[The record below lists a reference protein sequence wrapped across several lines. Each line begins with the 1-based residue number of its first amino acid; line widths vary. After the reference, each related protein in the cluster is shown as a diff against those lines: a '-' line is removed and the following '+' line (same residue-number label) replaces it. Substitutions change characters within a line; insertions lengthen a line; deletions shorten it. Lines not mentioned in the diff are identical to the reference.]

1 MPVDRRRKISVV
13 ASTSRFLREQTVLGR
28 KYVAITSELH
38 ARTVPLHWSNLFGVI
53 TLAGIAV
60 LFVTGVMLMIVYA
73 PSSEP
78 AMYDGPYEPLRG
90 VEASA
95 AFISVMRLSF
105 EVPGGLF
112 LRQLHHWAGLLVPA
126 SIIAQLLVTFFTGA
140 FRRPRRASWVLLF
153 LLLIVALAGGWSGY
167 ALPDDMLSGS
177 GLRIV
182 QGIMLGIP
190 VIGTWLSTLLFGGE
204 FPGSIVENLYWIHIL
219 VVPAGLL
226 LLILLRAWRAYRVQ
240 PPHFAGRGRRVDN
253 IVGVPLLPNAA
264 SRAGGLSWMVAG
276 VLVLIAA
283 TVTISPVWLYGPA
296 DPGNA
301 SAGSQPDW
309 YTGFLDGAL
318 RLVPPGWEFEWLDRT
333 WTLAVLAPLG
343 VVSLFLLSVVAYPFV
358 EAWVAQ
364 DKGEHHTLD
373 RPRNVASR
381 TGVGVAGIVFYGVLW
396 GAASADIIALVFSV
410 RLESVITTFQVI
422 LMAGPVLGFVV
433 AKRVCV
439 ALQKKDRDLVLHGHE
454 TGRIVRLPS
463 GAYVEVHAPLD
474 DEERDRLTAHSHI
487 RTVGARPNEA
497 GRLTRLARLRGTLAE
512 WFFADRIENPEQD
525 HARMQ
530 PARVV
535 VQPSPSAE
543 NLARV
548 DGGAPCQ

>member
-1 MPVDRRRKISVV
+1 
-13 ASTSRFLREQTVLGR
+13 
-28 KYVAITSELH
+28 
-38 ARTVPLHWSNLFGVI
+38 VPLQWSNLFGVI

-60 LFVTGVMLMIVYA
+60 LFVTGVMLMFAYV

-78 AMYDGPYEPLRG
+78 ATYDGPYAPLRG
-90 VEASA
+90 VEASG

-105 EVPGGLF
+105 EVPGGLL

-126 SIIAQLLVTFFTGA
+126 SIMLQLLVSFFTGA
-140 FRRPRRASWVLLF
+140 FRRPRRGSWVLLF

-182 QGIMLGIP
+182 QGITLGIP
-190 VIGTWLSTLLFGGE
+190 LIGTWLSTLLFGGE
-204 FPGSIVENLYWIHIL
+204 FPGTIVENLYWVHIL

-226 LLILLRAWRAYRVQ
+226 LLILARAWRAYRVQ
-240 PPHFAGRGRRVDN
+240 PPQFAGTGRGEDN

-264 SRAGGLSWMVAG
+264 ARAGGLFSMVAG
-276 VLVLIAA
+276 VLFLIAA

-343 VVSLFLLSVVAYPFV
+343 VVGVFLLSVVAYPFI
-358 EAWVAQ
+358 EAWVAN
-364 DKGEHHTLD
+364 DKAEHHILD

-381 TGVGVAGIVFYGVLW
+381 TGVGVAGIIFYGVLW

-410 RLESVITTFQVI
+410 SLESVITTFQVTLI
-422 LMAGPVLGFVV
+422 AGPVLGFVV
-433 AKRVCV
+433 ARRVCL

-454 TGRIVRLPS
+454 TGRIVRLP
-463 GAYVEVHAPLD
+463 GGEYVEVHAAID
-474 DEERDRLTAHSHI
+474 DEQRDRLTAHSHI
-487 RTVGARPNEA
+487 RAVDARPNEA
-497 GRLTRLARLRGTLAE
+497 GRLTLLARVRGALAE
-512 WFFADRIENPEQD
+512 WFFADRIDVLEQKN
-525 HARMQ
+525 ATVQ
-530 PARVV
+530 PASGVER
-535 VQPSPSAE
+535 PSAPAE
-543 NLARV
+543 SLARAG
-548 DGGAPCQ
+548 GGAPCR